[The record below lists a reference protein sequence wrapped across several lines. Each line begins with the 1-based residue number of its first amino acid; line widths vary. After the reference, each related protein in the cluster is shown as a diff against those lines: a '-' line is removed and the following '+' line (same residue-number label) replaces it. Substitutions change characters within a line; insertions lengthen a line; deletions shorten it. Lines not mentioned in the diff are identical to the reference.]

1 MAIEESGLSFG
12 DAVKWVGAAAA
23 AMIAFF
29 LKRVIGVQDRH
40 GMRLDLLERNT
51 VSMEVHEKSLD
62 KLEAKM
68 DAHRAESTKS
78 FDRLFERL
86 DTIADRLPK

>member
-1 MAIEESGLSFG
+1 MAMEEAGLSFG
-12 DAVKWVGAAAA
+12 DVAKWLAAAGA
-23 AMIAFF
+23 TVIAFF
-29 LKRVIGVQDRH
+29 LKRVIGTQDRH

-51 VSMEVHEKSLD
+51 VSMEAHERSLD
-62 KLEAKM
+62 KLEGKM